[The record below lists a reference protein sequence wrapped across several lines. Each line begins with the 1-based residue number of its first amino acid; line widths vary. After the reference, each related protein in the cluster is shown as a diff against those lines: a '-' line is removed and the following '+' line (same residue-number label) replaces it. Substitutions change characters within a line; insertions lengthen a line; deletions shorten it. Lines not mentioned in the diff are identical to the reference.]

1 MPEYLH
7 RFYREHMRAEGLTP
21 FEITLGESDLFIWVE
36 SDLRQLAG
44 SSLARHR
51 RELEDFIRRNP
62 IFETTYAPYQ
72 VGEDAPELVAMMA
85 SAAERVGVG
94 PMAAVAGTIAQL
106 VGLDLVPA
114 SREIIVENGG
124 DIFIHS
130 AHERT
135 VGIFAGESPLSGK
148 LRLRIPPTPAEGL
161 GVCTSSATIGP
172 SDSVGVAD
180 CALVMATTAS
190 LADAAATGL
199 GNRAKSAAHI
209 EEALAWTMHIE
220 GVLGCL
226 VIIGE
231 HLGVRGSL
239 HLA

>member
-7 RFYREHMRAEGLTP
+7 RFYREQMRAEGLAP

-51 RELEDFIRRNP
+51 REREDFIRRNP

-85 SAAERVGVG
+85 AAAERVGVG

-124 DIFIHS
+124 DIFI
-130 AHERT
+130 
-135 VGIFAGESPLSGK
+135 
-148 LRLRIPPTPAEGL
+148 
-161 GVCTSSATIGP
+161 P
-172 SDSVGVAD
+172 S
-180 CALVMATTAS
+180 
-190 LADAAATGL
+190 
-199 GNRAKSAAHI
+199 R
-209 EEALAWTMHIE
+209 
-220 GVLGCL
+220 
-226 VIIGE
+226 
-231 HLGVRGSL
+231 
-239 HLA
+239 